1 MKIINQFA
9 VLLQSFFTDY
19 LMMQR
24 QVSQNTIVSYR
35 DTFRLFLHFCQK
47 HLKKNPADLK
57 LDEINASLIR
67 LFLSDIEKTRH
78 VSAQTRNQRLA
89 ALHSCFRYASV
100 QYPECSE
107 MIQQILAIPQKR
119 FNRGAIDYL
128 TKIEVDS
135 LLDVPDRK
143 KYSGRRDYTLLLVGI
158 RTGLRV
164 SELTG
169 LHQSD
174 IILGTG
180 AHIHCFGKGRK
191 ERSTPMTKN
200 TAKVLQQWLLE
211 CQDNKY
217 DLTFTNARGGHLSTD
232 GVQYILDKHIKI
244 ASERCPSLKKKRVT
258 PHVLRHTTAMQL
270 LQSGVDPMVI
280 AIWLGHESVETTQ
293 IYIKEDLTM
302 KEQALQKTQESN
314 SKSLRYKPED
324 KLLKF
329 LQSL

>member
-1 MKIINQFA
+1 MKNINPFA

-19 LMMQR
+19 LIIQR
-24 QVSQNTIVSYR
+24 QVSQNTIASYR

-47 HLKKNPADLK
+47 HLKKNPSDLA

-67 LFLSDIEKTRH
+67 LFLNDIEKTRN

-89 ALHSCFRYASV
+89 ALHSCFRYASL

-119 FNRGAIDYL
+119 FNRASIDYL
-128 TKIEVDS
+128 TRNEVDN
-135 LLDVPDRK
+135 LLKVPDRK
-143 KYSGRRDYTLLLVGI
+143 KRSGRRDYTLLLVGI

-174 IILGTG
+174 VILGTG

-191 ERSTPMTKN
+191 ERSTPMTKK
-200 TAKVLQQWLLE
+200 TAKVMRQWLRE
-211 CQDNKY
+211 CQGNKE
-217 DLTFTNARGGHLSTD
+217 DLVFTNARGGHLSTD
-232 GVQYILDKHIKI
+232 GVQYILDKHIRT
-244 ASERCPSLKKKRVT
+244 AREQCPSLKKKRVT
-258 PHVLRHTTAMQL
+258 PHVLRHTTAMEL
-270 LQSGVDPMVI
+270 LQSGVDPMII

-293 IYIKEDLTM
+293 IYIKENLKM
-302 KEQALQKTQESN
+302 KEQALKKTQESN
-314 SKSLRYKPED
+314 SKTLRYKPED
-324 KLLKF
+324 KLLEF

>member
-1 MKIINQFA
+1 MKNINQFA

-19 LMMQR
+19 LIIQR
-24 QVSQNTIVSYR
+24 QVSQNTIASYR

-47 HLKKNPADLK
+47 HLKKNPSDMALN
-57 LDEINASLIR
+57 EINASLIR
-67 LFLSDIEKTRH
+67 LFLNDIEKTRK

-89 ALHSCFRYASV
+89 ALHSCFRYASL

-119 FNRGAIDYL
+119 FHRASIDYL
-128 TKIEVDS
+128 TRNEVDN
-135 LLDVPDRK
+135 LLKVPDRK
-143 KYSGRRDYTLLLVGI
+143 KHSGRRDYTLLLVGI

-174 IILGTG
+174 VILGTG

-191 ERSTPMTKN
+191 ERSTPMTKK
-200 TAKVLQQWLLE
+200 TAKVMQQWLRE
-211 CQDNKY
+211 CQGNKE
-217 DLTFTNARGGHLSTD
+217 DLVFTNARGGHLSTD
-232 GVQYILDKHIKI
+232 GVQYILDKHIRI
-244 ASERCPSLKKKRVT
+244 AREQCPSLKKKRVT
-258 PHVLRHTTAMQL
+258 PHVLRHTTAMEL
-270 LQSGVDPMVI
+270 LQSGVDPMII

-293 IYIKEDLTM
+293 IYIKENLKM
-302 KEQALQKTQESN
+302 KEQALKKTQESN
-314 SKSLRYKPED
+314 SKTLRYKPED
-324 KLLKF
+324 KLLEF